1 MNKTIDLNA
10 DLGEGFPFDKEI
22 MSFIS
27 SANISCG
34 VHAGD
39 KETMLRTIE
48 LCLQHGVAVGAHPS
62 FPDRENFGRK
72 EMHLSPEQLKAN
84 LLEQLYAIQD
94 LCLQAGTKLHHVKP
108 HGALYNLSARDAQ
121 TALVIAD
128 AVLQV
133 NSTLR
138 LYGLSGSFSISE
150 GVMAGLKTVAE
161 AFADRTYVAD
171 GSLTP
176 RSLPEALIEEPGR
189 VVAQALMLARDQ
201 RVFTTNGE
209 CIEVMTESICLH
221 GDTAKALL
229 FSQMIHKSF
238 NEHGIYIKAV
248 S

>member
-27 SANISCG
+27 SANIACG

-72 EMHLSPEQLKAN
+72 EMHLSPEQLKGN

-94 LCLQAGTKLHHVKP
+94 LCLQAGAKLQHVKP

-133 NSTLR
+133 NSALR
-138 LYGLSGSFSISE
+138 LYGLSGSYSISE

-161 AFADRTYVAD
+161 AFADRTYAAD

-176 RSLPEALIEEPGR
+176 RSLPEALIEEPDR

-201 RVFTTNGE
+201 KVFTTNRE

-221 GDTAKALL
+221 GDTSKALL
-229 FSQMIHKSF
+229 FSRMIYQSF
-238 NEHGIYIKAV
+238 NEHGINIKAV